1 MVFLSL
7 LLVTRVVIPISFL
20 LWPNAISAKSMFH
33 VFYSPRATHAD
44 FVVSYQKYAKSIK
57 NPVTIG
63 TRFKVKFE
71 MDESPERRCTSGIV
85 TGMSDLDPY
94 RWPKSKWRCLMVLYH
109 KLIYFLTDYKLIW
122 KRKRHMKLPS
132 YRMLCMQW

>member
-94 RWPKSKWRCLMVLYH
+94 RWPKSKWSPKSKVTGTRPDV
-109 KLIYFLTDYKLIW
+109 KNLILGKQMRNGKI
-122 KRKRHMKLPS
+122 
-132 YRMLCMQW
+132 